1 MPRPQGRPLIG
12 WVTALLVALSGTL
25 VVLSSVPASA
35 STAASTAQVSARS
48 VATGSTADQKRKR
61 AAAKKKA
68 ERAAAKKKAQRAAAK
83 KKAERAAA
91 KKKAERAAAKKKAER
106 AAAKKKAE
114 RAAAWKKLTPKQK
127 KAARKAAAKRAAAKK
142 AAQKAAAKKAAA
154 KRRAAKRRAAR
165 LARVKPNDPSTWIR
179 YAPDHYTPPAGAKF
193 NNPYAGRKKRRA
205 LLTHVIRSIDSS
217 PGYRRPLD
225 KKTHRPVPCPSKPR
239 YYPSAIR
246 IAVYSVVD
254 REFADAIVA
263 AQQRCVSVK
272 ILMNS
277 HLSATTSHPWAII
290 VGALGVRGD
299 HYRHRRSFARR
310 CSNGCLGTSVLHA
323 KFYLFSHAGKARDVV
338 MTGSSNISGNA
349 VSVQWNDLFTVRNYP
364 KLYDQFRHHFGLMVP
379 DRRGD
384 GPYITNAGRYQTTF
398 YPFREATRKTDR
410 TMVALRSVR
419 CAGADGGSGI
429 KGHSVI
435 YIAAHS
441 WFGKRGRYLAAEVRD
456 MYRRGCYVRI
466 IYSMMSRG
474 VYTQLTSGTGPR
486 MRASRVLFPGPRGV
500 VAHKY
505 SHLKMFAVSGH
516 VGSDH
521 SSWYV
526 WTGSNNWT
534 DRGLHADEVTLRI
547 RSHSTY
553 KRYVRHW
560 KFIKH
565 RRSSPVWAKY
575 AEPTG
580 GGRAP

>member
-1 MPRPQGRPLIG
+1 MPRPQGRPLVG

-35 STAASTAQVSARS
+35 SSSASTAQVSVRGSA
-48 VATGSTADQKRKR
+48 AGSTADQKRKR
-61 AAAKKKA
+61 AAKKKA
-68 ERAAAKKKAQRAAAK
+68 ERAAAKKR
-83 KKAERAAA
+83 AERAAA
-91 KKKAERAAAKKKAER
+91 KKRAER

-114 RAAAWKKLTPKQK
+114 RAAAWRKLTPKQK
-127 KAARKAAAKRAAAKK
+127 KAARKAAAKQA
-142 AAQKAAAKKAAA
+142 AAQKAAKQAAAKKAAA

-165 LARVKPNDPSTWIR
+165 LARVKPNDPKTWIR
-179 YAPDHYTPPAGAKF
+179 YSPDHYTPPSGPKF
-193 NNPYAGRKKRRA
+193 NNPYAATRAKRRA
-205 LLTHVIRSIDSS
+205 LLTHVIRTINSS
-217 PGYRRPLD
+217 PGYRRPLG
-225 KKTHRPVPCPSKPR
+225 KKTHRPVPCPSNPR
-239 YYPSAIR
+239 DYPSAIR

-254 REFADAIVA
+254 QEFADAIVA
-263 AQQRCVSVK
+263 AQRRCVSVK

-277 HLSATTSHPWAII
+277 HLSATTVPAWADI
-290 VGALGVRGD
+290 VRALGVRGN

-310 CSNGCLGTSVLHA
+310 CSNGCLGTSVLHT

-338 MTGSSNISGNA
+338 MTGSSNMTGNA
-349 VSVQWNDLFTVRNYP
+349 VGVQWNDLFTVRNYP
-364 KLYDQFRHHFGLMVP
+364 KLYDQFRRHFGLMVP
-379 DRRGD
+379 DRRAD
-384 GPYITNAGRYQTTF
+384 GPYVYNAGRFQTTF
-398 YPFREATRKTDR
+398 YPFRKATRKTDR
-410 TMVALRSVR
+410 TMLALRSVR
-419 CAGADGGSGI
+419 CAGANGGSGI

-435 YIAAHS
+435 YIAMHS

-466 IYSMMSRG
+466 VYSMMSRG

-486 MRASRVLFPGPRGV
+486 MRVSRVLFPGPRGV
-500 VAHKY
+500 VAQKY

-516 VGSDH
+516 VGGDR

-560 KFIKH
+560 KFIKR
-565 RRSSPVWAKY
+565 RRSSPVWALFV
-575 AEPTG
+575 EPTG